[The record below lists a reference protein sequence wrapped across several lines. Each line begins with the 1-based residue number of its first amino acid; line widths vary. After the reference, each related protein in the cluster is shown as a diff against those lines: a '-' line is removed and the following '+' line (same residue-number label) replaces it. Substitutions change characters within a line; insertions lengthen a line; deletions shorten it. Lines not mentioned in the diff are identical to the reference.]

1 MKLNSNSKA
10 GLQKNNM
17 ADKITMNNGKLKV
30 SDNPII
36 PFIEGDGIGPEIW
49 AVAQQVFDTAVEKA
63 YGGKRKIEWKE
74 MLAGEKAF
82 KQTGEWLPAE
92 TLQAA
97 KDYIVSIKGPLTTPI
112 GGGIRSLNV
121 AMRQELDL
129 FACVRP
135 VKWFKGVP
143 SPVVRP
149 EDVDMTIFR
158 ENTED
163 IYAGIEWMAGSAEA
177 KKFEKFLIEEMGVKN
192 VRFPG
197 DSSYGVKPVSA
208 EGTKRLVRAAINHAL
223 ENGLPSVA
231 LVHKGNIMKFTEGGF
246 KKWGYEVARQEYADK
261 TFTWDEWDELKK
273 EHGEAH
279 ANEVQRKALHEGKLL
294 IKDVIADNF
303 LQQILIAPKD
313 YSVVATLNLNGD
325 YISDALAAEVG
336 GIGIAPGANINYNT
350 GYAVF
355 EATHGTA
362 PKFAGTDSMN
372 PSSIILSGCMMLEYM
387 GWKEA
392 ADLITSALQ
401 AAIMRKRVT
410 IDFYNLMSDATLLKT
425 SEFGKEIINDM
436 GVVTGDGMLK
446 KSSSL

>member
-1 MKLNSNSKA
+1 MNQPTMSE
-10 GLQKNNM
+10 
-17 ADKITMNNGKLKV
+17 KITMGANGKLNV
-30 SDNPII
+30 PNNPII

-49 AVAQQVFDTAVEKA
+49 VVAEKVFNAAIEKA
-63 YGGKRKIEWKE
+63 YAGERKIEWKE

-82 KQTGEWLPAE
+82 NKTGEWLPAE
-92 TLQAA
+92 TLQIA
-97 KDYIVSIKGPLTTPI
+97 KEFIVSIKGPLTTPI

-121 AMRQELDL
+121 AMRQDLDL
-129 FACVRP
+129 YACVRP

-143 SPVVRP
+143 SPVMHP
-149 EDVDMTIFR
+149 EQVDMVIFR

-163 IYAGIEWMAGSAEA
+163 IYAGIEWKAGTPEA
-177 KKFEKFLIEEMGVKN
+177 QKFEKFLIEEMGVKN

-197 DSSYGVKPVSA
+197 DSSYGVKPVSN
-208 EGTKRLVRAAINHAL
+208 EGSKRLVRAAIEYAL
-223 ENGLPSVA
+223 ENNLPSVS

-246 KKWGYEVARQEYADK
+246 KNWGYEVARKEFADK

-279 ANEVQRKALHEGKLL
+279 ANEVQRKAVHEGKLL
-294 IKDVIADNF
+294 VKDIIADNF

-336 GIGIAPGANINYNT
+336 GIGIAPGANINFKT

-362 PKFAGTDSMN
+362 PKFAGTNSMN
-372 PSSIILSGCMMLEYM
+372 PSSVILSGCMMLDYI

-392 ADLITSALQ
+392 ATLITDALQ
-401 AAIMRKRVT
+401 ATIMRKTVT
-410 IDFYNLMSDATLLKT
+410 IDFYNLMSGATLLKT
-425 SEFGKEIINDM
+425 SEFGDAVIENM
-436 GVVTGDGMLK
+436 GIVTGEAQLK

>member
-1 MKLNSNSKA
+1 
-10 GLQKNNM
+10 M
-17 ADKITMNNGKLKV
+17 AQKITMGSNAKLNV
-30 SDNPII
+30 PNNPII

-49 AVAQQVFDTAVEKA
+49 KVAVKVFDTAVEKV
-63 YGGKRKIEWKE
+63 YRGTRKIEWKE
-74 MLAGEKAF
+74 MFAGEKAF
-82 KQTGEWLPAE
+82 NQTGEWLPAE
-92 TLQAA
+92 TLQIA

-112 GGGIRSLNV
+112 SGGIRSLNV
-121 AMRQELDL
+121 AMRQDLDL
-129 FACVRP
+129 YACVRP

-143 SPVVRP
+143 SPVLHP
-149 EDVDMTIFR
+149 EQVDMTIFR

-163 IYAGIEWMAGSAEA
+163 IYAGIEWKAGTPEA
-177 KKFEKFLIEEMGVKN
+177 QKFEKFLIEEMGVKN
-192 VRFPG
+192 IRFPG
-197 DSSYGVKPVSA
+197 DSSYGVKPVSN
-208 EGTKRLVRAAINHAL
+208 EGSKRLVRAAIIYAL
-223 ENGLPSVA
+223 ENNLPSVS

-246 KKWGYEVARQEYADK
+246 KIWGYEVAREEYADK
-261 TFTWDEWDELKK
+261 TFTWEEWDELKK

-294 IKDVIADNF
+294 IKDIIADNF

-336 GIGIAPGANINYNT
+336 GIGIAPGANINYKT
-350 GYAVF
+350 GSAVF

-362 PKFAGTDSMN
+362 PKFAGTNSMN
-372 PSSIILSGCMMLEYM
+372 PSSVILSGCMMLEYM

-401 AAIMRKRVT
+401 ATIMRKTVT
-410 IDFYNLMSDATLLKT
+410 IDFYNLMSGATLLKT
-425 SEFGKEIINDM
+425 TEFGDAIIENM
-436 GVVTGDGMLK
+436 GTVTAEVTLK

>member
-1 MKLNSNSKA
+1 
-10 GLQKNNM
+10 M
-17 ADKITMNNGKLKV
+17 AEKITMGTDGKLQV
-30 SDNPII
+30 PQQPII

-49 AVAQQVFDTAVEKA
+49 AVAQQVFDAAVAKSYNGE
-63 YGGKRKIEWKE
+63 RKIAWKE

-82 KQTGEWLPAE
+82 KQTGEWLPAA
-92 TLQAA
+92 TLQEA

-121 AMRQELDL
+121 AMRQDLDL
-129 FACVRP
+129 YACVRP

-143 SPVVRP
+143 SPVLHP
-149 EDVDMTIFR
+149 EQVDMVIFR

-163 IYAGIEWMAGSAEA
+163 IYAGIEWKAGTPEA
-177 KKFEKFLIEEMGVKN
+177 QKFEKFLIEEMGVKN

-197 DSSYGVKPVSA
+197 QSSYGVKPVSE
-208 EGTKRLVRAAINHAL
+208 EGSKRLVRAAIEHAL
-223 ENGLPSVA
+223 AHDLPSVS
-231 LVHKGNIMKFTEGGF
+231 LVHKGNIMKYTEGGF
-246 KKWGYEVARQEYADK
+246 KQWGYEVARQEFGAH
-261 TFTWDEWDELKK
+261 TFTWDEWDALKK

-279 ANEVQRKALHEGKLL
+279 ANEVQRKALHQGKLL
-294 IKDVIADNF
+294 VKDIIADNF

-336 GIGIAPGANINYNT
+336 GIGIAPGANINFKT

-362 PKFAGTDSMN
+362 PKFAGTNSMN
-372 PSSIILSGCMMLEYM
+372 PSSVILSGCMLLEYI

-392 ADLITSALQ
+392 ADMITDALQ
-401 AAIMRKRVT
+401 ATIMRKQVT
-410 IDFYNLMSDATLLKT
+410 IDFYNLMTGATLLKT
-425 SEFGKEIINDM
+425 TEFGNAIIENM
-436 GVVTGDGMLK
+436 GVVTGEVQLK
-446 KSSSL
+446 KSSGL

>member
-1 MKLNSNSKA
+1 
-10 GLQKNNM
+10 M
-17 ADKITMNNGKLKV
+17 AQKITMGSNAKLNV
-30 SDNPII
+30 PNNPII

-49 AVAQQVFDTAVEKA
+49 KVAVKVFDTAVEKV
-63 YGGKRKIEWKE
+63 YRGTRKIEWKE
-74 MLAGEKAF
+74 MFAGEKAF
-82 KQTGEWLPAE
+82 NQTGEWLPAE
-92 TLQAA
+92 TLQIA

-112 GGGIRSLNV
+112 SGGIRSLNV
-121 AMRQELDL
+121 AMRQDLDL
-129 FACVRP
+129 YACVRP

-143 SPVVRP
+143 SPVLHP
-149 EDVDMTIFR
+149 EQVDMTIFR

-163 IYAGIEWMAGSAEA
+163 IYAGIEWKAGTPEA
-177 KKFEKFLIEEMGVKN
+177 QKFEKFLIEEMGVKN
-192 VRFPG
+192 IRFPG
-197 DSSYGVKPVSA
+197 DSSYGVKPVSN
-208 EGTKRLVRAAINHAL
+208 EGSKRLVRAAIIYAL
-223 ENGLPSVA
+223 ENNLPSVS

-246 KKWGYEVARQEYADK
+246 KTWGYEVAREEYADK
-261 TFTWDEWDELKK
+261 TFTWEEWDELKK

-294 IKDVIADNF
+294 IKDIIADNF

-336 GIGIAPGANINYNT
+336 GIGIAPGANVNYKT

-362 PKFAGTDSMN
+362 PKFAGTNSMN
-372 PSSIILSGCMMLEYM
+372 PSSVILSGCMMLEYM

-401 AAIMRKRVT
+401 ATIMRKTVT
-410 IDFYNLMSDATLLKT
+410 IDFYNLMTGATLLKT
-425 SEFGKEIINDM
+425 TEFGDAIIENM
-436 GVVTGDGMLK
+436 GTVTAEVTLK